1 MSRRN
6 MYGNKRTVHHTILF
20 WVFLTIG
27 ILGMFGILIFLVM
40 LERASNILEFIQYFV
55 VLLLGIGFVVF
66 CFWRARQYEKQGISY
81 GEAMM
86 EEFEKIDQE
95 HRQDN
100 LLDYP
105 TDADLISSRET
116 VGGMLEGR
124 EFDLLDQDGDGKI
137 AIHEYYPLTETEVL
151 EKILKEDKHFSKS
164 RFYTWTRMVF
174 QSVMRAFSTKDV
186 SLLRS
191 FEEDSLYIQH
201 KQKIQQYIDKK
212 ETRKI
217 DRIVIKGTLL
227 KDYRIE
233 GDKQVLVVALAAN
246 LVDALFD
253 SSSHIISGHPYY
265 RVRRQYILTF
275 VRNVGVK
282 TTKYSNLI
290 NTTCPNCGASV
301 QLLEDGT
308 CSYCGSVVTTGKY
321 GWVLLSIKDIK
332 VIGENGE

>member
-1 MSRRN
+1 
-6 MYGNKRTVHHTILF
+6 
-20 WVFLTIG
+20 
-27 ILGMFGILIFLVM
+27 M
-40 LERASNILEFIQYFV
+40 LERASNILEFIQYFI
-55 VLLLGIGFVVF
+55 VLLLGIGFVAF
-66 CFWRARQYEKQGISY
+66 CFWKAHQYEKRGISY

-105 TDADLISSRET
+105 TDADLISFRET
-116 VGGMLEGR
+116 VDGMLEGR
-124 EFDLLDQDGDGKI
+124 EFDFLDQDGDGKI
-137 AIHEYYPLTETEVL
+137 AIHEYYPLTEVEVL

-164 RFYTWTRMVF
+164 RFYTWTCMVF

-227 KDYRIE
+227 KDYHIE
-233 GDKQVLVVALAAN
+233 GDKQLLVVALAAN

-253 SSSHIISGHPYY
+253 SSSHTISGHPYY